1 MVSFLFCGLLECDE
15 IMSGVDDMRFIGISG
30 FHDRRI
36 EYLAK
41 AFWYI
46 VFCVS

>member
-1 MVSFLFCGLLECDE
+1 MVSFCCVLGYGE